1 MPDPPPADPT
11 QRPPDPFPADPFP
24 ADMAWVPVP
33 APLLGGLLADIDDP
47 AELKLVLRTLWHI
60 HQKKGEPRPVR
71 PSELYSD
78 RVIAD
83 ALGLKGE
90 ALEIAIDNALK
101 SAVERGIFLQAETQG
116 GDSLF
121 ILNIQPER
129 EALASTANLIA
140 VAQPGPKS
148 ETWDS
153 PGDRPGI
160 YILYEQNIGPLTP
173 LIAER
178 LREAEARF
186 PEDWIGEAIKI
197 AVENNVRNWK
207 YVSAILARSQVEG
220 RVDGEP
226 RQNPEELQQEGY
238 RKAFK
243 KYVIGR
249 QRNQR

>member
-1 MPDPPPADPT
+1 M
-11 QRPPDPFPADPFP
+11 PDPFPP
-24 ADMAWVPVP
+24 DMAWIPVP

-60 HQKKGEPRPVR
+60 HQKKGALRPVQ

-83 ALGLKGE
+83 AFGLKGE
-90 ALEIAIDNALK
+90 TLEITIDNALK
-101 SAVERGIFLQAETQG
+101 AAVERGIFIRAETQEG
-116 GDSLF
+116 EPLF

-129 EALASTANLIA
+129 AALASTANLTA
-140 VAQPGPKS
+140 VTQPGPKS

-153 PGDRPGI
+153 PGDRPGV
-160 YILYEQNIGPLTP
+160 YVLYEQNIGPLTP

-178 LREAEARF
+178 LREAAETF
-186 PEDWIGEAIKI
+186 PEDWISEAIEI
-197 AVENNVRNWK
+197 AAENNVRNWK
-207 YVSAILARSQVEG
+207 YVSAILERWQVEG
-220 RVDGEP
+220 RGNGEP
-226 RQNPEELQQEGY
+226 RRAPEELQKEGY
-238 RKAFK
+238 RRAFE